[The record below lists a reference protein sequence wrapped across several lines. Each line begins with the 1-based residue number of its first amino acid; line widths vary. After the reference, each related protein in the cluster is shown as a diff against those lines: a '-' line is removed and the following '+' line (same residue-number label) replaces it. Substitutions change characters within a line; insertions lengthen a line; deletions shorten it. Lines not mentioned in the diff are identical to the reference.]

1 MQHLDAGSVV
11 LKQQFRKASRALA
24 DRWIDVVQVGAGR
37 GGWVALDGGG
47 CRFGLLLLTDR

>member
-24 DRWIDVVQVGAGR
+24 DRGSMLFRLVRVVVVGLRWMEAV
-37 GGWVALDGGG
+37 VALG
-47 CRFGLLLLTDR
+47 CCF